1 MPIKKFPTVMPTIY
15 DKFQCKGGACRSTC
29 CQQWEIDITRAEYN
43 KLRHRIKDEKMASF
57 LSRLPH
63 ENATDRKYAIVNLTS
78 DGYCPYLTDSRMC
91 GMQLEYGYNTLPHIC
106 KIFPRIHQKISSDLY
121 TYCLDTGCEATL
133 ELLWENSKTGI
144 QFKNELHEQISYSIF
159 ADIQSGSIPSDYI
172 TDIHNLCIWI
182 LKNRSYS
189 LSDRLIILGLAL
201 QELQKIQDSASVEQI
216 PTWFMK
222 WQTHT
227 KGNSLAKSLEELKGN
242 RPWFLLNN
250 CKLLYLLSY
259 VSPIKNL
266 LSLLVK
272 QVNLSYQNESFSCD
286 AEQYN
291 LLDSQFMMRFPNIDN
306 FFENYMIFTIFRL
319 NFPFQS
325 ASVWNSYLHLC
336 SLYSLL
342 RFVSVASGAENPA
355 DLIDSLV
362 YMSRSSLNVSN
373 LFDFTVNH
381 LQIFNSN
388 SLAHMAILLRG

>member
-1 MPIKKFPTVMPTIY
+1 MV
-15 DKFQCKGGACRSTC
+15 
-29 CQQWEIDITRAEYN
+29 
-43 KLRHRIKDEKMASF
+43 
-57 LSRLPH
+57 
-63 ENATDRKYAIVNLTS
+63 
-78 DGYCPYLTDSRMC
+78 
-91 GMQLEYGYNTLPHIC
+91 
-106 KIFPRIHQKISSDLY
+106 
-121 TYCLDTGCEATL
+121 
-133 ELLWENSKTGI
+133 
-144 QFKNELHEQISYSIF
+144 
-159 ADIQSGSIPSDYI
+159 
-172 TDIHNLCIWI
+172 
-182 LKNRSYS
+182 
-189 LSDRLIILGLAL
+189 
-201 QELQKIQDSASVEQI
+201 
-216 PTWFMK
+216 
-222 WQTHT
+222 
-227 KGNSLAKSLEELKGN
+227 
-242 RPWFLLNN
+242 LLNN

-286 AEQYN
+286 AEQY
-291 LLDSQFMMRFPNIDN
+291 SQFMMRFPNIDN

-355 DLIDSLV
+355 DLIDSIV